1 LDEAAGVCGGRG
13 GLYKYYGMGIQW
25 PFRHLIALRPRELPI
40 LLKREFMHRRILS
53 PAVELLHHPTQT
65 AAPEHAIAS
74 AAPAASSKSPLH
86 SEPLGQ
92 AIRDR
97 SWCNRVLNE
106 VAGATDATREAG
118 SRSC

>member
-1 LDEAAGVCGGRG
+1 
-13 GLYKYYGMGIQW
+13 MGIEW

-74 AAPAASSKSPLH
+74 AAPAASSKSPYH
-86 SEPLGQ
+86 SSGAVQSSSSNHSISDQRSSGTCAVKRRARSATLISAAHLDCPL
-92 AIRDR
+92 
-97 SWCNRVLNE
+97 W
-106 VAGATDATREAG
+106 
-118 SRSC
+118 

>member
-1 LDEAAGVCGGRG
+1 
-13 GLYKYYGMGIQW
+13 MGIEW

-74 AAPAASSKSPLH
+74 AAPAASSKS
-86 SEPLGQ
+86 
-92 AIRDR
+92 RFR
-97 SWCNRVLNE
+97 SL
-106 VAGATDATREAG
+106 
-118 SRSC
+118 RSCECYGLVQHLISCFSTARTSIWFLTSRD

>member
-1 LDEAAGVCGGRG
+1 
-13 GLYKYYGMGIQW
+13 MGIEW

-86 SEPLGQ
+86 THSPG
-92 AIRDR
+92 IGR
-97 SWCNRVLNE
+97 
-106 VAGATDATREAG
+106 TRTRIHFVGGAG
-118 SRSC
+118 SDVHPRPRSRRHAVGCLGG